1 MHRENQPFQI
11 LPGIVDTDQYFSPTN
26 FPFVL
31 SDVKFEGLIPAG
43 TPMAQVI
50 PICRDSWEVKVG
62 GADEMEDQIAVT
74 QQLRSS
80 FFDSY
85 KRKFRQDKNYS

>member
-1 MHRENQPFQI
+1 
-11 LPGIVDTDQYFSPTN
+11 
-26 FPFVL
+26 
-31 SDVKFEGLIPAG
+31 
-43 TPMAQVI
+43 MAQVI
-50 PICRDSWEVKVG
+50 PICRDSWQVKVG
-62 GADEMEDQIAVT
+62 GPDEMEDQVAIT